1 MNDITPV
8 GRITTLLLDAG
19 YRSVSA
25 PLVIGGLKFDFPAA
39 LVGSETSPDLILIAD
54 TAFEQEERL
63 VAKLEGV
70 ARALDVARS
79 KRPLTVVIAGPRPTS
94 ANLETM
100 SRVCRVLPTGTVLDK
115 DADRSLRNWLAV
127 LLPLQLPEAHAPIA
141 DALEQF
147 SKLGEGL
154 DQEVAD
160 LVVPAKQGSEAVQ
173 AQLHQIID
181 AAFDDVQEDGATWL
195 RD

>member
-8 GRITTLLLDAG
+8 GRITSMLLEAG
-19 YRSVSA
+19 YRSVST

-39 LVGSETSPDLILIAD
+39 LVGIEPSPDLILIAD

-63 VAKLEGV
+63 VTKLEGV

-79 KRPLTVVIAGPRPTS
+79 KRPLTVVIAGPRPSS
-94 ANLETM
+94 ANMETM

-115 DADRSLRNWLAV
+115 DTEGSLRNWLAV
-127 LLPLQLPEAHAPIA
+127 LLPLRLPEAHAPIA
-141 DALEQF
+141 DALEQL
-147 SKLGEGL
+147 SKLGAGL

-160 LVVPAKQGSEAVQ
+160 LVTPAKQGTRAVQ
-173 AQLHQIID
+173 WQLHQIID
-181 AAFDDVQEDGATWL
+181 DAVADAKQDGTS
-195 RD
+195 

>member
-8 GRITTLLLDAG
+8 GRITSMLVKAG
-19 YRSVSA
+19 YRIVST

-39 LVGSETSPDLILIAD
+39 LVGTEPSPDLILVAD

-63 VAKLEGV
+63 VAKLEGA

-79 KRPLTVVIAGPRPTS
+79 RRPLTVVIAGPRPS
-94 ANLETM
+94 SSNLEIM

-115 DADRSLRNWLAV
+115 NSDDSLRNWLAV
-127 LLPLQLPEAHAPIA
+127 LLPLRLPEVNAPIA
-141 DALEQF
+141 DALEQV

-154 DQEVAD
+154 DQEVME
-160 LVVPAKQGSEAVQ
+160 LVTQANQGVRAVQ
-173 AQLHQIID
+173 VQLHKIID
-181 AAFDDVQEDGATWL
+181 AAVAEASED
-195 RD
+195 RSS

>member
-8 GRITTLLLDAG
+8 GRITTLLLEAG
-19 YRSVSA
+19 YRLVPA

-39 LVGSETSPDLILIAD
+39 LVGTETSPDLILIAD

-63 VAKLEGV
+63 VAKLESV

-79 KRPLTVVIAGPRPTS
+79 KRPLTVVVAGPRPTS
-94 ANLETM
+94 ANVEAM

-115 DADRSLRNWLAV
+115 DADDSLRNWLAV
-127 LLPLQLPEAHAPIA
+127 LLPLRLPDVHAPVG
-141 DALEQF
+141 DALQQL
-147 SKLGEGL
+147 SKLGAGL

-160 LVVPAKQGSEAVQ
+160 LVVPAMQGSQAVQ

-181 AAFDDVQEDGATWL
+181 AAVSDVKEDDAT
-195 RD
+195 

>member
-1 MNDITPV
+1 MNDTTPV
-8 GRITTLLLDAG
+8 GRITALLLEAG

-39 LVGSETSPDLILIAD
+39 LVGTEPSPDLILIAD

-79 KRPLTVVIAGPRPTS
+79 KRPLTVVVAGPRPTS
-94 ANLETM
+94 ANLEAM
-100 SRVCRVLPTGTVLDK
+100 SRVCRVLPTGTVLDQ
-115 DADRSLRNWLAV
+115 DPEGSLRNWLAV
-127 LLPLQLPEAHAPIA
+127 LLPLRLPEAHAPIA
-141 DALEQF
+141 DALEQL
-147 SKLGEGL
+147 SKLGTEL

-160 LVVPAKQGSEAVQ
+160 LVVPAKQGTRAVQ
-173 AQLHQIID
+173 LQLHQIID
-181 AAFDDVQEDGATWL
+181 DAVADAREDGAS
-195 RD
+195 

>member
-1 MNDITPV
+1 MNDTTPV
-8 GRITTLLLDAG
+8 GHITRLLLVAG
-19 YRSVSA
+19 YRSVST

-39 LVGSETSPDLILIAD
+39 LVGTETSPDLILIAD

-115 DADRSLRNWLAV
+115 DAEVSLQNWLAV
-127 LLPLQLPEAHAPIA
+127 LLPLRLPEVHAPTTNV
-141 DALEQF
+141 LEQF
-147 SKLGEGL
+147 SKLGAGL
-154 DQEVAD
+154 DQEVAN
-160 LVVPAKQGSEAVQ
+160 LVIPAKQGTRAVQ
-173 AQLHQIID
+173 LQLHQIID
-181 AAFDDVQEDGATWL
+181 DAVADAKEDGAA
-195 RD
+195 

>member
-1 MNDITPV
+1 MNDTTPV
-8 GRITTLLLDAG
+8 GRITAQLLEAG
-19 YRSVSA
+19 YRSVSG

-39 LVGSETSPDLILIAD
+39 LVGTEPSPDLILIAD

-79 KRPLTVVIAGPRPTS
+79 KRPLTVVVAGPRPTS
-94 ANLETM
+94 ANLEAM

-115 DADRSLRNWLAV
+115 DPEASLRNWLAV
-127 LLPLQLPEAHAPIA
+127 LLPLRLPEAHAPIA
-141 DALEQF
+141 DALEQL
-147 SKLGEGL
+147 SKLGTGL

-160 LVVPAKQGSEAVQ
+160 LVVPAKQGTRAVQ
-173 AQLHQIID
+173 LQLHQIID
-181 AAFDDVQEDGATWL
+181 DAVADAKEDGAS
-195 RD
+195 

>member
-1 MNDITPV
+1 MNDTTPV
-8 GRITTLLLDAG
+8 GHITRLLLDAG
-19 YRSVSA
+19 YRSVSS

-39 LVGSETSPDLILIAD
+39 LVGTETSPDLILIAD

-63 VAKLEGV
+63 VTKLEGV

-79 KRPLTVVIAGPRPTS
+79 KRPLTVVIAGPRPSS

-115 DADRSLRNWLAV
+115 DAEGSLRNWLAV
-127 LLPLQLPEAHAPIA
+127 LLPLRLPEAHEPTA

-147 SKLGEGL
+147 SKLGAGL

-160 LVVPAKQGSEAVQ
+160 LVNPAKQGTRAVQ
-173 AQLHQIID
+173 LQLHQIID
-181 AAFDDVQEDGATWL
+181 DAVADAKEDGAA
-195 RD
+195 

>member
-1 MNDITPV
+1 MNDTTPV
-8 GRITTLLLDAG
+8 GRITAQLLEAG

-39 LVGSETSPDLILIAD
+39 LVGTEPSPDLILIAD

-79 KRPLTVVIAGPRPTS
+79 KRPLTVVVAGPRPTS
-94 ANLETM
+94 ANLEAM

-115 DADRSLRNWLAV
+115 DPEASLRNWLAV
-127 LLPLQLPEAHAPIA
+127 LLPLRLPEAHAPIA
-141 DALEQF
+141 DALEQL
-147 SKLGEGL
+147 SKLGTGL

-160 LVVPAKQGSEAVQ
+160 LVVPAKQGTRAVQ
-173 AQLHQIID
+173 LQLHQIID
-181 AAFDDVQEDGATWL
+181 DAVADAKEDGAS
-195 RD
+195 

>member
-8 GRITTLLLDAG
+8 GRITSMLVKAG
-19 YRSVSA
+19 YRIVST

-39 LVGSETSPDLILIAD
+39 LVGTEPSPDLILVAD

-63 VAKLEGV
+63 VAKLEGA

-79 KRPLTVVIAGPRPTS
+79 RRPLTVVIAGPRPS
-94 ANLETM
+94 SSNLEIM

-115 DADRSLRNWLAV
+115 NSDDSLRNWLAV
-127 LLPLQLPEAHAPIA
+127 LMPLRLPEVHAPIA
-141 DALEQF
+141 DALEQV

-154 DQEVAD
+154 DQEVTE
-160 LVVPAKQGSEAVQ
+160 LVTQANQGVRAVQ
-173 AQLHQIID
+173 VQLHKIID
-181 AAFDDVQEDGATWL
+181 AAVAEASED
-195 RD
+195 RSS

>member
-1 MNDITPV
+1 MNDTTPV
-8 GRITTLLLDAG
+8 GRITRLLLDAG

-39 LVGSETSPDLILIAD
+39 LIGTEPSPDLILIAD

-63 VAKLEGV
+63 VTKLEGV

-79 KRPLTVVIAGPRPTS
+79 KRPLTVVIAGPRPS
-94 ANLETM
+94 SSNLETM

-115 DADRSLRNWLAV
+115 DTEGSLRNWLAV
-127 LLPLQLPEAHAPIA
+127 LLPLRLPEAHAPIA
-141 DALEQF
+141 DALEQL
-147 SKLGEGL
+147 SKLGAGL

-160 LVVPAKQGSEAVQ
+160 LVTSAKQGTRAVQ
-173 AQLHQIID
+173 LQLHQIID
-181 AAFDDVQEDGATWL
+181 DAVADAKEDGTS
-195 RD
+195 

>member
-1 MNDITPV
+1 MNDTTPV
-8 GRITTLLLDAG
+8 GHITRLLLDAG
-19 YRSVSA
+19 YRSVSS

-39 LVGSETSPDLILIAD
+39 LVGTETSPDLILIAD
-54 TAFEQEERL
+54 TAFAQEERL
-63 VAKLEGV
+63 VTKLEGV

-79 KRPLTVVIAGPRPTS
+79 KRPLTVVIAGPRPSS

-115 DADRSLRNWLAV
+115 DAEGSLRNWLAV
-127 LLPLQLPEAHAPIA
+127 LLPLRLPEAHEPTA

-147 SKLGEGL
+147 SKLGAGL

-160 LVVPAKQGSEAVQ
+160 LVNPAKQGTRAVQ
-173 AQLHQIID
+173 LQLHQIID
-181 AAFDDVQEDGATWL
+181 DAVADAKEDGAA
-195 RD
+195 

>member
-1 MNDITPV
+1 MNDTTPV
-8 GRITTLLLDAG
+8 GRITAQLLAAG

-39 LVGSETSPDLILIAD
+39 LVGTEPSPDLILIAD
-54 TAFEQEERL
+54 TAFDQEERL
-63 VAKLEGV
+63 VAKLEAV

-94 ANLETM
+94 ANLEAM

-115 DADRSLRNWLAV
+115 DPEGSLRNWLAV
-127 LLPLQLPEAHAPIA
+127 LLPLRLPEAHAPIA
-141 DALEQF
+141 DALEQL
-147 SKLGEGL
+147 SKLGTGL

-160 LVVPAKQGSEAVQ
+160 LVVPAKQGTRAVQ
-173 AQLHQIID
+173 MQLHQIID
-181 AAFDDVQEDGATWL
+181 DAVANSQEDGAQ
-195 RD
+195 

>member
-1 MNDITPV
+1 MNDNTQV

-19 YRSVSA
+19 YRSVSV

-39 LVGSETSPDLILIAD
+39 LVGAETSPDLILVAD
-54 TAFEQEERL
+54 TAFEQEDRL
-63 VAKLEGV
+63 VTKLEAV

-79 KRPLTVVIAGPRPTS
+79 KRPLTVVVAGPRPSS

-115 DADRSLRNWLAV
+115 DAKGSLRNWLAV
-127 LLPLQLPEAHAPIA
+127 LLPLRLPEVHAPIA
-141 DALEQF
+141 DALEQL
-147 SKLGEGL
+147 SELGKGL

-160 LVVPAKQGSEAVQ
+160 LVIPAKQGAEAVQ
-173 AQLHQIID
+173 MHLHQIID
-181 AAFDDVQEDGATWL
+181 DAVADDKEDGAA
-195 RD
+195 